1 MIVAMREA
9 SRCQRASRRK
19 PCSTVCQ
26 WYSMSRDEVVEC
38 VRSLLNSDDCCDI
51 CGSLKESAAQ
61 WCECAGVDAVEK
73 DVGQAIDIE
82 CSNWQKVLRETEG
95 REQFLWLATICHR
108 FLKAID
114 LLPSFIPQTN
124 SVLMLVSCVQRIV
137 GDNDLMV
144 NITGLLCTTI
154 QEFIIGES
162 GLQDNLK
169 VVLVVL
175 KSLKA
180 VELLNVELPESLHF
194 APDLGSRQRC
204 LAHLEAVF
212 EYLERTR
219 LVVTLLSHP
228 TLAKRVFQES
238 IANSMVFYTTGIEPV
253 IGWILS
259 KNRELVIR
267 LLLTFQEF
275 QMKTPNLWAPCCQ
288 FFYDNMFMDARSETN
303 IERIVATTEEFTDNF
318 VACFENKR
326 TAMTELEYR
335 IRLFLNDP
343 RINFPYFWAQY
354 LKTANAIDSRLVL
367 KYTLRIDNISYFMAH
382 MDGAPEAV
390 LATCK
395 QILPSPTPYTGKQS
409 DGRGAVSKKSAQT
422 CREKIQEV
430 LSIKGTATRTALMFD
445 AYLLIKRKI
454 RTDQSM
460 ILDAIDALISE
471 GTIQLRGELYTL
483 PES

>member
-1 MIVAMREA
+1 
-9 SRCQRASRRK
+9 
-19 PCSTVCQ
+19 
-26 WYSMSRDEVVEC
+26 MSRDEVVEC

-61 WCECAGVDAVEK
+61 WCECAGVEAVEK
-73 DVGQAIDIE
+73 DVGQVINVE
-82 CSNWQKVLRETEG
+82 CSNWQKVLNETEG
-95 REQFLWLATICHR
+95 CEQFQWLATICNR
-108 FLKAID
+108 FLRAID
-114 LLPSFIPQTN
+114 LLPNVMPQTN
-124 SVLMLVSCVQRIV
+124 CVLVLVSCLQSIV

-144 NITGLLCTTI
+144 NITSLLCKTI

-162 GLQDNLK
+162 RLQDDLK

-180 VELLNVELPESLHF
+180 VELLSVELPESLHF
-194 APDLGSRQRC
+194 VPDLGSRQRC

-212 EYLERTR
+212 EYLERAR
-219 LVVTLLSHP
+219 LVATLLSHP

-259 KNRELVIR
+259 KNRDLVIK

-318 VACFENKR
+318 VVCFENKR

-354 LKTANAIDSRLVL
+354 LKTHTIDSKLVL
-367 KYTLRIDNISYFMAH
+367 KYTLRIDNVSYFMAH

-390 LATCK
+390 LGTCT
-395 QILPSPTPYTGKQS
+395 QILPSPTPYAGKQR
-409 DGRGAVSKKSAQT
+409 DGRGAVSKKAAEI
-422 CREKIQEV
+422 CREKIQDV
-430 LSIKGTATRTALMFD
+430 LGIKGTATRTALMFD

-460 ILDAIDALISE
+460 ILDAIDSLISD
-471 GTIQLRGELYTL
+471 GTIQLQGDLYAL